1 MAASLRVATAQGG
14 GPDAR
19 YFGWTPVPC
28 ELRGVEGG
36 EGSKL
41 TIGQEFSASSG
52 RLLFGKDEPTEPEL
66 EVARPASG
74 KAAKFMVAGEFGK
87 PSTVDGDVTV
97 VVSDRTGQQL
107 ATFPAMVR
115 VRKNANVLDSGER
128 NRFLQ
133 AFAAINNAGQGVFR
147 AFRRSHSLAT
157 VAQAHGDAAFL
168 PWHRAFLLD
177 LERELQQVEPSV
189 ALPYWRFDRKAPR
202 VFTRDY
208 MGAAD
213 QATGTAQLRAS
224 NPLTTWSTDGA
235 VGIQRLPL
243 FNTQTSSAS
252 GAGDTLVEEGE
263 ITKFKGKFD
272 ALPNP
277 LELNPHGSAHVSFA
291 GFVEDLETA
300 ARDPLFYLLHCNV
313 DRLWAK
319 WQWLQKRMDPSDP
332 KAFGS
337 LKPNGQSVQDGNRPP
352 GHNLGD
358 TMWPWNG
365 ITSNPRPNFSPRTPF
380 AQGVGVKA
388 PGAKPKVR
396 SMIDYQGVH
405 RAADRLG
412 FDYDD
417 VPYQP

>member
-1 MAASLRVATAQGG
+1 MAASLRVATRQGG

-36 EGSKL
+36 EGSKF
-41 TIGQEFSASSG
+41 TIGQEFSAGSG
-52 RLLFGKDEPTEPEL
+52 RLLFGTDEPTEPEL
-66 EVARPASG
+66 TIARPASG
-74 KAAKFMVAGEFGK
+74 KAAKFIVGGEFGK
-87 PSTVDGDVTV
+87 PSTVDGDVKV
-97 VVSDRTGQQL
+97 VISDRTGQQL
-107 ATFPAMVR
+107 AAFPVMVR
-115 VRKNANVLDSGER
+115 VRKNANELDGEER
-128 NRFLQ
+128 DRFLR

-157 VAQAHGDAAFL
+157 VSQAHGNAAFL

-177 LERELQQVEPSV
+177 LERELQRVDPSV

-213 QATGTAQLRAS
+213 QATGAAQFRAS
-224 NPLTTWSTDGA
+224 NPLSTWSTDGA
-235 VGIQRLPL
+235 TGVQRLPR

-252 GAGDTLVEEGE
+252 GGGDAPIEEGQV
-263 ITKFKGKFD
+263 TKFKGKFE
-272 ALPNP
+272 ALPSP
-277 LELNPHGSAHVSFA
+277 LELNPHASAHVSFA
-291 GFVEDLETA
+291 GFVEDLEMA

-319 WQWLQKRMDPSDP
+319 WQWLQKRMDPGDP

-337 LKPNGQSVQDGNRPP
+337 LRPNGQSVPDGNRPP

-380 AQGVGVKA
+380 ASGVGVKA

-405 RAADRLG
+405 QAGDRLG